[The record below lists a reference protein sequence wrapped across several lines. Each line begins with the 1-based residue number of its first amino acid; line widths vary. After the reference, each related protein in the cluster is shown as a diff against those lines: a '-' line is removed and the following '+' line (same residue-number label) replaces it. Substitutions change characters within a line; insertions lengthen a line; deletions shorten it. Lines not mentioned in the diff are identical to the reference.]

1 MERLHRLQ
9 VERESL
15 EAKMEAEKHVMRA
28 QLRDMMEKQR
38 TEIQRLSEQHQAQLA
53 QTQQELQGQMEELR
67 RVTVAAPSTSREA
80 SGSERAPVD
89 AASVQRIAE
98 LEGWCLPNSPFLR
111 NFRSSALLLTFLP
124 FVCETW

>member
-38 TEIQRLSEQHQAQLA
+38 AEIQRLSEQHQAQLA

-67 RVTVAAPSTSREA
+67 RVTVAAPSTNREA
-80 SGSERAPVD
+80 SGSERAPAD
-89 AASVQRIAE
+89 AASIQRIVE
-98 LEGWCLPNSPFLR
+98 LEGRCLPVS
-111 NFRSSALLLTFLP
+111 LTFLP
-124 FVCETW
+124 FACETW